1 MRVPEQAEEADWGAA
16 NAVADA
22 MAAGQP
28 ASAELL
34 LRTAAGGHLWA
45 QVRACA
51 HPHNPTTTPSRPW
64 TLGAGMLPSSR
75 VLYLWAQAVLRPVSQ

>member
-1 MRVPEQAEEADWGAA
+1 MRVPACVRLQQAEEADWGAA
-16 NAVADA
+16 KAVADA

-45 QVRACA
+45 QVRTRL
-51 HPHNPTTTPSRPW
+51 NQ
-64 TLGAGMLPSSR
+64 TLWMRTL
-75 VLYLWAQAVLRPVSQ
+75 